1 METEY
6 GTEMSDAEIEAY
18 LQEQGH
24 GVLSL
29 SRDGTAYGIPMSFGY
44 DPADR
49 RCVLQFVSA
58 PESDKEA
65 FLAETATATL
75 TVYDWATPDEWRS
88 VVVSG
93 PVESLPEDDLVEAA
107 TVFSETGA
115 AVGLTVFDRPLAE
128 LATNWYQL
136 RVAEVSGRKARPPD

>member
-6 GTEMSDAEIEAY
+6 GTEMADAEAEAY
-18 LQEQGH
+18 LREQGH

-29 SRDGTAYGIPMSFGY
+29 SRDGVAYGIPISFGY
-44 DPADR
+44 DPDER

-65 FLAETATATL
+65 FVAETTTATL
-75 TVYDWATPDEWRS
+75 TVYDWESPDEWRS

-93 PVESLPEDDLVEAA
+93 PIEPIRDADLVEAA
-107 TVFSETGA
+107 DVFAETGA
-115 AVGLTVFDRPLAE
+115 AIGLTVFGRSLAE

-136 RVAEVSGRKARPPD
+136 RIAEASARKAPALG